1 MRKAIYPGTFD
12 PFTNGHLDILERAR
26 KLFDEVTVLVAENA
40 SKHPLLTADERVRL
54 IGEVLE
60 DLQTSP
66 SAGGSL
72 KVVKWS
78 GLMVDY
84 AQKHGATAVIRGL
97 RAASDFEYEFMM
109 AAMNKNL
116 HRNLETV
123 FMMTSQ
129 NLFFVSS
136 SMVRELRHFGA
147 DYKPYVPEV
156 IFRALQKKE
165 ARP

>member
-1 MRKAIYPGTFD
+1 MKKAIYPGSFD

-26 KLFDEVTVLVAENA
+26 KLFDEVTVLVADNA
-40 SKHPLLTADERVRL
+40 AKQNVLSVDDRVRL
-54 IGEVLE
+54 IGEVLSTMPA
-60 DLQTSP
+60 QP
-66 SAGGSL
+66 SAGAKLS
-72 KVVKWS
+72 VVKWS

-84 AQKHGATAVIRGL
+84 AQKHGITAVIRGL

-116 HRNLETV
+116 QKNLETV

-147 DYKPYVPEV
+147 DIRPYVPDA
-156 IFRALQKKE
+156 IFKELQGGRA
-165 ARP
+165 P